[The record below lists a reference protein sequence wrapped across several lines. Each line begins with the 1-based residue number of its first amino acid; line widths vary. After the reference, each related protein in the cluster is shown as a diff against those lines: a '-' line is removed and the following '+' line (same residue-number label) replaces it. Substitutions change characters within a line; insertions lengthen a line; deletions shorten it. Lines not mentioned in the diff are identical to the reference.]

1 MAITKF
7 DLRQSVLRQ
16 AQSMI
21 GSGANETA
29 DSVFARVDA
38 ELAKLFEDRNVI
50 LTDGGTIT
58 FTGTQLQFTENLN
71 IVVNSKIAG
80 TSPQV
85 ISLGSSNVNLS
96 NGDIWY
102 ATLNRTAGTATTAV
116 AQAMPSVVASN
127 SEVFLIAKRVDA
139 GDGTQRVYWRSGM
152 AMNAGQSVRLGASGS
167 GSGSGT
173 GDDLDALNFRAS
185 FTDLFSE
192 NATNSNSGVNSS
204 GTNAVYNA
212 AKTMYV
218 MSYDAAKTITTV
230 GTAATMS
237 SAPAFTVA
245 VGDVVYLPSTG
256 EVKKIT
262 AVASQ
267 TSYTLES
274 AFAANQTAAAATVSQ
289 AVHTKDIYNLP
300 VDGAALSAAFG
311 SATFSEIM
319 VDYKDNAT
327 SGSNVFT
334 PNTAASVAFAASP
347 DASSWTTA
355 QKRATNETDTF
366 QSAYLNSA
374 GTGLYLRFFAAK
386 TSGSGTVNLIN
397 YKAFM
402 QKTAASAAG
411 GVFNSAYALS
421 NGAGTPVNCSV
432 ATVGGKTQIILSW
445 SYAVG
450 VNSNPPMPYGSV
462 DVFVDGK
469 LIPRYISAASTP
481 QGSYYT
487 EVSGNI
493 IQLDSD
499 YSSVAVDI
507 IVLQRAQIVDASST
521 NSTAIMAIQEATN
534 MGFQGFVN
542 TSNTL
547 SATTTTGTPA
557 SGKFYSS
564 IQNRASIVDVTQDL
578 KARMGVERVM
588 IEQIYQL
595 QNEFGPNGET
605 VFAALNDDRGMMRF
619 VGSWS
624 NNNDGYGQYAQ
635 TLVVGDFVEYTF
647 YGTGLNTLCYTAAAA
662 RDIRVSVDGGS
673 EGANIF
679 AASPYSSVI
688 VGRNYSEN
696 SVVNLVSGLT
706 LGVHTVKV
714 RNNHANGTILYGF
727 EVLNESSS
735 VKVNPGTSYI
745 AGAKLVSSSQS
756 AFAYNSS
763 VTGTKGGRVLVYQNS
778 DGTIKSAFQA
788 VNASIGYLN
797 GADHSNEEMV
807 RTYNFR
813 EFGAA
818 RSDDFS
824 KSFITTSS
832 QSVSFT
838 LDDGT
843 TTLVGSAVTPITTGS
858 LPEAV
863 QFAGAGSFLT
873 FTFVGTGLD
882 ILCYDEGTT
891 LDTYSILVDGASA
904 GGSFA
909 AIGTANILRTRKIAS
924 GLPYGTH
931 TVKITR
937 SNTGSSSLAVLQF
950 LVYQPKKP
958 SLPSGCVELADYNVM
973 ANYSANTTAGV
984 DTIATG
990 VLRKFISQREAIYS
1004 GTWSVSQDLVNNPG
1018 GWKTNSGTVGDYVQ
1032 YTFFG
1037 TGFEFRFQ
1045 EPSAAINI
1053 QATLD
1058 GSTSF
1063 SSYTNSV
1070 YGTGVSFTA
1079 STGILAMSGTA
1090 TNACGLSVSGLS
1102 LGLHTIKFAISSN
1115 PGATAFYP
1123 HALDVIAPIH
1133 SAKSNAYADLQNTL
1147 PVGSQGISDNRK
1159 VSAIKE
1165 ALSATKAWG
1174 QAFGTVVNP
1183 STTSTS
1189 LVPCADMSLTIK
1201 TSGAPL
1207 DISYSLNAYNITAG
1221 AVVKSQI
1228 YVDGVPVGSLRIN
1241 DEPVG
1246 GGYQT
1251 ILSDRIIVPVSAG
1264 THKVDIYWAVS
1275 SSTATSDGIQRSLVA
1290 REI

>member
-507 IVLQRAQIVDASST
+507 IVLQRAQIVDASTT
-521 NSTAIMAIQEATN
+521 NTTAIMAIQEASN
-534 MGFQGFVN
+534 YGFQGFIN
-542 TSNTL
+542 TNNVL
-547 SATTTTGTPA
+547 NATTSAGTPA
-557 SGKFYSS
+557 QGKFYSS
-564 IQNRASIVDVTQDL
+564 ITNRASIVDVTQDL
-578 KARMGVERVM
+578 KARMGVERVV

-595 QNEFGPNGET
+595 QNEFGPNGEQ
-605 VFAALNDDRGMMRF
+605 VFAALNDDRSMARF
-619 VGSWS
+619 I
-624 NNNDGYGQYAQ
+624 GQWVNVISANGIRPESSV
-635 TLVVGDFVEYTF
+635 TGDALEITF
-647 YGTGLNTLCYTAAAA
+647 YGTGLNILVHSSNQFQA
-662 RDIRVSVDGGS
+662 SVDGGS
-673 EGANIF
+673 YGANVVP
-679 AASPYSSVI
+679 ASISSVL
-688 VGRNYSEN
+688 GARNYN
-696 SVVNLVSGLT
+696 PNLIFNVASGLS
-706 LGVHTVKV
+706 LGVHTV
-714 RNNHANGTILYGF
+714 TIKSTSAGSLDIFGY

-735 VKVNPGTSYI
+735 VKVQPGTSYI
-745 AGAKLVSSSQS
+745 AGAKLVSSAQS
-756 AFAYNSS
+756 AFTYSS
-763 VTGTKGGRVLVYQNS
+763 SATGTKGGRVLVYQNS
-778 DGTIKSAFQA
+778 DGSIKSAFQA

-797 GADHSNEEMV
+797 GADHTNEEMV
-807 RTYNFR
+807 RAYHFR

-818 RSDDFS
+818 RTDDFTR
-824 KSFITTSS
+824 SFVTTSS
-832 QSVSFT
+832 QSVSYI

-843 TTLVGSAVTPITTGS
+843 TALVGSGITPITTGS
-858 LPEAV
+858 LPESI
-863 QFAGAGSFLT
+863 QFAGASCSIVI
-873 FTFVGTGLD
+873 TFVGTGLD
-882 ILCYDEGTT
+882 IVRYDEGAT
-891 LDTYSILVDGASA
+891 LDTYPVTVDNVSA
-904 GGSFA
+904 GNLA
-909 AIGTANILRTRKIAS
+909 PIGTANVLRTTKICS

-931 TVKITR
+931 TVRITR
-937 SNTGSSSLAVLQF
+937 SNTGASSMAIYQF

-973 ANYSANTTAGV
+973 ANFAANTAAGV

-990 VLRKFISQREAIYS
+990 VLRKFISQREAVYVGS
-1004 GTWSVSQDLVNNPG
+1004 WSTSQDTTNNPG

-1053 QATLD
+1053 QATID
-1058 GSTSF
+1058 GSTNF

-1070 YGTGVSFTA
+1070 YGTGVSFTS

-1123 HALDVIAPIH
+1123 HALDIITPIH
-1133 SAKSNAYADLQNTL
+1133 SAKSNSYADLQATL

-1159 VSAIKE
+1159 VSAIKDG
-1165 ALSATKAWG
+1165 LPGTKAWS
-1174 QAFGTVVNP
+1174 QAVGMVSNP
-1183 STTSTS
+1183 TTSSTS
-1189 LVPCADMSLTIK
+1189 PVPMPDMSLTIK
-1201 TSGAPL
+1201 TGAGVL
-1207 DISYSLNAYNITAG
+1207 DLSYSLESYIAIGNLIL
-1221 AVVKSQI
+1221 VQM
-1228 YVDGVPVGSLRIN
+1228 YVDGAPVGQPRAIDDAGN
-1241 DEPVG
+1241 T
-1246 GGYQT
+1246 YNMT
-1251 ILSDRIIVPVSAG
+1251 HADRFLVPVSAG
-1264 THKVDIYWAVS
+1264 THRVDVYWWVS
-1275 SSTATSDGIQRSLVA
+1275 GSTGTANGA
-1290 REI
+1290 RRTLIAKEI